1 MLLPSIHY
9 LSQISLHRK
18 KNAIVIKQM
27 EGMVLSL
34 LHTPESWKKCKKK
47 IYMLNVVA
55 RVLKGFKIVLR
66 RRSRPFFAWRP
77 SSFKGAAPAPPVDKQ
92 TKLVHC

>member
-1 MLLPSIHY
+1 
-9 LSQISLHRK
+9 
-18 KNAIVIKQM
+18 
-27 EGMVLSL
+27 
-34 LHTPESWKKCKKK
+34 
-47 IYMLNVVA
+47 MLNVVA
-55 RVLKGFKIVLR
+55 SVLKGFKIVLR